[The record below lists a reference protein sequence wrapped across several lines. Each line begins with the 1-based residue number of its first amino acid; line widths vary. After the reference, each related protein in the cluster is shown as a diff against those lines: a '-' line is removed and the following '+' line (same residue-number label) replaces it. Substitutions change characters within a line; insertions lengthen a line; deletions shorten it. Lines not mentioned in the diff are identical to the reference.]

1 MRNSSSGAIFYHTK
15 NHFSSVQRAV
25 LHTVIEASNSSC
37 QERRFRPKDA
47 DLVIKFYFFWPYI
60 GQKRP
65 RNRGKFL
72 LPLRYELTP
81 EGLIWPSNRTIL
93 TPLQTKTTPSFSQN
107 SPVMKSFRLPHTR
120 PFLPHFAEA
129 KKTISRGAKSAPKI
143 GLYFTLRNGPFFWG
157 LKQILL
163 ISKHTW
169 RIKTFYFF
177 QYSSETHTFLKL
189 LTWKIFFL
197 RSFISHSLMCFLFSR
212 YSCKLLKIEGRKKG
226 KYVVVGRINES
237 YG

>member
-129 KKTISRGAKSAPKI
+129 I
-143 GLYFTLRNGPFFWG
+143 
-157 LKQILL
+157 
-163 ISKHTW
+163 
-169 RIKTFYFF
+169 
-177 QYSSETHTFLKL
+177 SETICGSQGSLE
-189 LTWKIFFL
+189 L
-197 RSFISHSLMCFLFSR
+197 RSASWWKKFLYQTKLKRHPNVLFIRCVRALQANMQ
-212 YSCKLLKIEGRKKG
+212 LLLQWLTVEPQIEKNRG
-226 KYVVVGRINES
+226 YATFRIWPFWVEITLWLLE
-237 YG
+237 